1 MLILKLIVLS
11 AFVVLCNSASNI
23 SENVCPTI
31 KLDIVIVL
39 DTSTSVTELNFR
51 KSQDFIR
58 NILTPLPIE
67 PDYVRV
73 ALVRY
78 STNVQ
83 IVSHLNSSMEKTDKL
98 KAVSSI
104 PYIYGDTS
112 TDLALQDVRK
122 KVLVPHNGD
131 RQDVHDLVI
140 LINDGVSQRRK
151 ATLNEA
157 KLLKDR
163 SNLQILAIGVTNNI
177 DETELKSISSGAN
190 MFLKIKSFSDLNYQ
204 LNIIK
209 SFVCSSAF
217 QETNMSS
224 TFASASTPPYT
235 YPWTTLAKHKAATG
249 KPKSIKNKLSHLN
262 VSQQDVASTG
272 MDRSA
277 TKKYPFSFSPPKDI
291 GRGIIDSMPSSDLLV
306 TSTSLISMSSNV
318 YASNKEPM
326 SGVIVRM
333 SSFTGSVK
341 PDLSSLSPT
350 VTPMSSLS
358 PTVTPMSLL
367 SPTVTILMSSLSH
380 SVTPELSSISH
391 SVPPVLSSFPTPVS
405 TPASPISISTTSPI
419 SSPAVSYSTSSAPET
434 STQLSLSA
442 VTHYPNT
449 AISSPTLPS
458 IKPSISSPSSASDTS
473 SSPLLPSSVQLGF
486 FQTLPSANPPLISS
500 KSSPVILSPTYSLYS
515 LPSSLLFASQSSH
528 SILSLTYS
536 YSPPSKTQ
544 LLPTSMFS
552 SNPETLTQFLQNNY
566 HPDEAP
572 LLFIASLE
580 PTSSRPL
587 TVDPQISTVL
597 PSLSIHASPTIQ
609 DDSPG
614 LSILTA
620 SFDHTVNFSISMASS
635 SAVWIST
642 NLSTHVESSTT
653 PDVDNNR
660 TLYIYLG
667 ATAAGL
673 IAVLISGM
681 LLAVAVRK
689 SQSRSEEEN

>member
-11 AFVVLCNSASNI
+11 AFVALCNSASNI

-39 DTSTSVTELNFR
+39 DTSTSVTESNFR

-67 PDYVRV
+67 PDFVRV

-83 IVSHLNSSMEKTDKL
+83 IVSHLNSSVHKNDKL

-104 PYIYGDTS
+104 QYIYGDTF

-209 SFVCSSAF
+209 SFVCSGAF

-235 YPWTTLAKHKAATG
+235 YPRTTLAKHKAATG
-249 KPKSIKNKLSHLN
+249 RPKSIKNKLNHLN

-326 SGVIVRM
+326 SGVTIGM

-358 PTVTPMSLL
+358 PTA
-367 SPTVTILMSSLSH
+367 TIIMSSLSH
-380 SVTPELSSISH
+380 SVTP
-391 SVPPVLSSFPTPVS
+391 VLTSFPIPVS
-405 TPASPISISTTSPI
+405 TSASPISILTTSPI
-419 SSPAVSYSTSSAPET
+419 SSPAVSHQTSSASET
-434 STQLSLSA
+434 STLLSPSA

-449 AISSPTLPS
+449 AISSPTPPS

-473 SSPLLPSSVQLGF
+473 SPPLLPSSIQLGF

-500 KSSPVILSPTYSLYS
+500 KLSPVILSPTDSLHS
-515 LPSSLLFASQSSH
+515 LPSRLLFASQSSH
-528 SILSLTYS
+528 SILSLPYPHF
-536 YSPPSKTQ
+536 PPPKTQ
-544 LLPTSMFS
+544 QLPTSLFS
-552 SNPETLTQFLQNNY
+552 SKPETLTQFLQNNY
-566 HPDEAP
+566 HPDKAP
-572 LLFIASLE
+572 LLFIASIE
-580 PTSSRPL
+580 PTSSPSM
-587 TVDPQISTVL
+587 TVEPQISTVL

-614 LSILTA
+614 SSILTA
-620 SFDHTVNFSISMASS
+620 SFDHTVNISTSMATS

-642 NLSTHVESSTT
+642 NLSTHVDSSTT

-667 ATAAGL
+667 ATAAGF
-673 IAVLISGM
+673 IAVLISGI

-689 SQSRSEEEN
+689 TQSRSEEEN